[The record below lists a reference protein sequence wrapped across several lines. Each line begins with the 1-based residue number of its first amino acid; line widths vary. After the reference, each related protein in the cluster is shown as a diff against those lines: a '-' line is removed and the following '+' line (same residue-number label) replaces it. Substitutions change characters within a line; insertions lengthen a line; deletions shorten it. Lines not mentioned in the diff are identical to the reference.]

1 MPRKKQSE
9 TSQPASVPA
18 SVAARIHCPAC
29 GSEVSSDG
37 GTLYAKGKHL
47 AELEETGADVEKLEK
62 AVEGLEQKLEAARK
76 ELAAERV
83 KTAVQTKPE
92 AKDNATV
99 GQGQGN
105 QRGTW
110 W

>member
-18 SVAARIHCPAC
+18 SAAKIHCPAC
-29 GSEVSSDG
+29 RSEISSDG
-37 GTLYAKGKHL
+37 ATLHARSKNLEDLQETAADSEKLAKAFEG
-47 AELEETGADVEKLEK
+47 LEEKLE
-62 AVEGLEQKLEAARK
+62 ATRK

-92 AKDNATV
+92 AKEHVTV
-99 GQGQGN
+99 GQ
-105 QRGTW
+105 
-110 W
+110 

>member
-1 MPRKKQSE
+1 MPRKKQTE
-9 TSQPASVPA
+9 TSQPARAPA
-18 SVAARIHCPAC
+18 SVARIHCPAC
-29 GSEVSSDG
+29 RSEISSDG
-37 GTLYAKGKHL
+37 ATLHARSKN
-47 AELEETGADVEKLEK
+47 LEDLLETEADVEKLEK
-62 AVEGLEQKLEAARK
+62 VVGGLEQKLEAARK

>member
-9 TSQPASVPA
+9 TSLPASALV
-18 SVAARIHCPAC
+18 SAARIHCPAC
-29 GSEVSSDG
+29 KSEISSDG
-37 GTLYAKGKHL
+37 ATLHARSKN
-47 AELEETGADVEKLEK
+47 LEDLLETEADVEKLEK

-83 KTAVQTKPE
+83 KTAVHTKPE
-92 AKDNATV
+92 AKDDATV
-99 GQGQGN
+99 GQGQGK
-105 QRGTW
+105 QRASW

>member
-9 TSQPASVPA
+9 TSQPTSVPA
-18 SVAARIHCPAC
+18 SPAKIHCPAC
-29 GSEVSSDG
+29 RSEISSDG
-37 GTLYAKGKHL
+37 ATLHARSKNFEDL
-47 AELEETGADVEKLEK
+47 LEREADVEQLGK

-92 AKDNATV
+92 ETKHATV
-99 GQGQGN
+99 GQGQGK
-105 QRGTW
+105 
-110 W
+110 